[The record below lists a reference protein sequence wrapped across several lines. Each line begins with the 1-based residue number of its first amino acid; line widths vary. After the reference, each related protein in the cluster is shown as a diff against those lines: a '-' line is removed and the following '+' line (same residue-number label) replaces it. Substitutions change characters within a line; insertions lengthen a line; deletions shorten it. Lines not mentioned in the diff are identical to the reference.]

1 MTEPETGLDFE
12 LEQISNKETTERKT
26 TLYQIENDYL
36 SLMSEIEETE
46 GEMTK
51 EQNELLVINE
61 SQLQGKTIAYLEVI
75 KSKEAFN
82 SNIDAEI
89 KRLQAMKK
97 SNSNLVD
104 RLNNSLLDAVKLYG
118 DITSGL
124 TTFTTRKSESVV
136 IEDEELIDKEY
147 KTIKVTTSV
156 SKTDIKK
163 AIKSGI
169 EVPGAIL
176 QENQNLRIK

>member
-1 MTEPETGLDFE
+1 M
-12 LEQISNKETTERKT
+12 R
-26 TLYQIENDYL
+26 
-36 SLMSEIEETE
+36 EIEEADGEITE
-46 GEMTK
+46 

-61 SQLQGKTIAYLEVI
+61 NQLQGKTIAYLEVI

-97 SNSNLVD
+97 ANTNLVD

-118 DITSGL
+118 DITAGL

-147 KTIKVTTSV
+147 KTVKVTTSI
-156 SKTDIKK
+156 SKADIKK
-163 AIKSGI
+163 AIKAGVD
-169 EVPGAIL
+169 VPGAIL

>member
-1 MTEPETGLDFE
+1 MKEIETGLDFE
-12 LEQISNKETTERKT
+12 LEQISNKETTPKKK
-26 TLYQIENDYL
+26 TLYKIENDYL
-36 SLMSEIEETE
+36 ALMNEIEEADGEITE
-46 GEMTK
+46 

-61 SQLQGKTIAYLEVI
+61 NQLQGKTIAYLEVI

-97 SNSNLVD
+97 ANTNLVD

-118 DITSGL
+118 DIKAGL

-136 IEDEELIDKEY
+136 IEDEELIDKEF
-147 KTIKVTTSV
+147 KTVKVTTSI
-156 SKTDIKK
+156 SKADIKK
-163 AIKSGI
+163 AIKAGI
-169 EVPGAIL
+169 DVPGAIL